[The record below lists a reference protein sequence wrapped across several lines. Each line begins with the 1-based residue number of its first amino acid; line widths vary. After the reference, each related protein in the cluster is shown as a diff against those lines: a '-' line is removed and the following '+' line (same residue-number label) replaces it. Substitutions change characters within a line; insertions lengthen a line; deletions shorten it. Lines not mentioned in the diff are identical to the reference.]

1 MPQNTYTLLHA
12 IDVVLL
18 KDDRIDL
25 DMRRS
30 TTRKARAKLRYTDQN
45 RKILGEKY
53 TLLIA
58 SFWQN
63 FFCCAA
69 VLQSRSAFLYRLGK
83 NGLNKGK
90 ERESG
95 QKLWV

>member
-25 DMRRS
+25 DMRRL

-45 RKILGEKY
+45 RKNFGRKVHAIDRKLLAKFFFVVQMCCNHGLLFY
-53 TLLIA
+53 T
-58 SFWQN
+58 
-63 FFCCAA
+63 
-69 VLQSRSAFLYRLGK
+69 Y
-83 NGLNKGK
+83 
-90 ERESG
+90 
-95 QKLWV
+95 